1 MAEKEIRVAIAGIG
15 CCTGHLVQ
23 GVYKY
28 NDVEDNS
35 KSIPGLMHPVLGDYK
50 IRNIKY
56 VAAFD
61 IDKNK
66 IGKDLSEAIF
76 THPNNMTKFAEVPK
90 HGVEVKMGPILD
102 GAPPH
107 LREFFNVADEYE
119 PCDVVEE
126 LKKAKADI
134 LVNFIPTG
142 SEKAAKFYA
151 NCAIDAGC
159 AFINCMPEFI
169 TSNKEFVEKA
179 NKAKVPLIGDDI
191 KSQIGATILHRVIS
205 QLCVDRGVKINK
217 TSQLNFAGN
226 TDFVNLVKRGETK
239 ELSKKSSV
247 ESIIP
252 YEAEVS
258 VGFGYIGL
266 QKDQKICRLYWEGEN
281 FGGNP
286 VTIHLE
292 CAIEDSANAA
302 GCIIDAIRYAKIALD
317 RNIGGP
323 IYSASSYLMK
333 HPPKRFSDDE
343 AKENCEKFI
352 SGEID
357 W

>member
-90 HGVEVKMGPILD
+90 QGVEVKMGPILD

-126 LKKAKADI
+126 LKKAKAEI

-292 CAIEDSANAA
+292 CSIEDSANAA